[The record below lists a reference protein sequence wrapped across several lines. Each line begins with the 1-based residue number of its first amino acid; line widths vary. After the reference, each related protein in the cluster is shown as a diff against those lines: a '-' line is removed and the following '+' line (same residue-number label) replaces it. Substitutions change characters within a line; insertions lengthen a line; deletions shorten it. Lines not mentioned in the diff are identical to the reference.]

1 MIKACGFLLGQ
12 FGDLVIQ
19 TVACR
24 AFKEQYPDS
33 HLTFAIAKKYNA
45 ILPLFFHNRYIDD
58 IHIFDG
64 YDDWPNQTDKEYLD
78 FKKFDVVYNGMAGHT
93 RPNWYNYY
101 HYAQEACLRQ
111 GLNPPSDISYYLE
124 PWFEPYSEYKNVVT
138 LSLFP
143 SKGEQLDKTM
153 PITECENLCLAL
165 RKMGYRP
172 IQLGGKFEV
181 KLQNAE
187 SPDFSFLEAAKML
200 RASKLHITA
209 DTAFSSVAAG
219 YQHPC
224 VGFYGLNYPDMTDCF
239 SHLPVNRNA
248 FYIKNRPVQLINHE
262 EVIQVSKQ
270 FLT

>member
-1 MIKACGFLLGQ
+1 MIKACGFLAGQ

-33 HLTFAIAKKYNA
+33 HLTFAIARKYSA
-45 ILPLFFHNRYIDD
+45 ILPLFLHNKYIDD

-64 YDDWPNQTDKEYLD
+64 YDDWPNAVDKEYLD
-78 FKKFDVVYNGMAGHT
+78 FKKFDIVFNAMAPHT
-93 RPNWYNYY
+93 RQDWYNYF
-101 HYAQEACLRQ
+101 HYAAEACLRQ
-111 GLNPPSDISYYLE
+111 GLKPPQDLSYYLE
-124 PWFEPYSEYKNVVT
+124 PWFEPYKEDNIVT

-143 SKGEQLDKTM
+143 SKGTQLDKTM
-153 PITECENLCLAL
+153 PMDECEKLCIAL
-165 RKMGYRP
+165 KSKGLKP

-181 KLQNAE
+181 KLANAE

-200 RASKLHITA
+200 RCSKAHITA
-209 DTAFSSVAAG
+209 DTAFSSIAAG

-224 VGFYGLNYPDMTDCF
+224 VGFYGLNYPNMKDCF

-248 FYIKNRPVQLINHE
+248 IYLKNKPVQTVTHE
-262 EVIQVSKQ
+262 EILELAKP
-270 FLT
+270 FLS